1 MVTTLIESLSQL
13 TKDAFD
19 YIPPTFILAFA
30 SAFLAEGKYLK
41 QFRQEFVGTML
52 MIACTFSAGKWIG
65 HGSMYVAWTSHFFG
79 VITADFVGGG
89 PQVNPAVTLSMFC
102 LGKVSYTEAYV
113 RVAAQMAGGLVSF
126 PLYHIISDSMGLT
139 PFGGPEF
146 KLQGD
151 HPVDAF
157 ISEFCA
163 AFLLMFLIYT
173 VNWEFNFGSHHYIIK
188 QSLTAIG
195 IRALI
200 QFFPTAGPAMNP
212 MLATTWGV
220 FGVGNTFE
228 YPSEID
234 HYIVYWMAPGM
245 AAILASVV
253 YVIYAGGTVFGA
265 KLPIGPLKKQREPTP
280 VETNKKKN

>member
-1 MVTTLIESLSQL
+1 
-13 TKDAFD
+13 
-19 YIPPTFILAFA
+19 
-30 SAFLAEGKYLK
+30 
-41 QFRQEFVGTML
+41 
-52 MIACTFSAGKWIG
+52 
-65 HGSMYVAWTSHFFG
+65 
-79 VITADFVGGG
+79 
-89 PQVNPAVTLSMFC
+89 MFC